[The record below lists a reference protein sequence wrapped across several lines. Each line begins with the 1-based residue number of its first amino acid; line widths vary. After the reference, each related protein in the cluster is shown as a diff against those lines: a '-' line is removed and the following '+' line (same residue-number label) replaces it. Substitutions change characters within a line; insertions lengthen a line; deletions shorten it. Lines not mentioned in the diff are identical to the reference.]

1 VRSVEAT
8 PTKEEPMTVEKQEA
22 VKSDIESQLLPV
34 TEKTEVKAIET
45 PSDKMVIKSEAKVE
59 QPKVEPAKVEVKPT
73 EIKDIPSYGNIDK
86 NTDIGGGVFT
96 DKTKISSNLDAKELS
111 PKEILDEEL
120 LTKGW
125 YKIELNR
132 NVSSRYPDPPN
143 VDAKKTI
150 ESENVGVFKPI
161 KIGEENYYTNYD
173 KDSKK
178 WYLYKE
184 GSSDN
189 EWKELK
195 NGAIK
200 SMLNSKL
207 LNNNGE
213 PIKEQIDYT
222 EKDANE
228 IELAKKKLAYNKYLQ
243 YLVNNFD
250 GLNEKEQQQVRD
262 IMQQSDSDKYYR
274 WISQNVD
281 DPKVIDFW
289 IKALEKTNTDSYYL
303 EEIKK
308 KKNNLIPTEEP
319 KVEVKEVPAVS
330 DKMVIKSEAKVEP
343 KPVEEAKMEVKPTE
357 VAKGVPSYDD
367 LGINTEKD
375 PGAFLDATF
384 DKNTKFE
391 KMSPSELI
399 EKDIFAGRGSNIKL
413 ERNKSL
419 RYPDPPGTVFQKEKV
434 GDKEYYSS
442 YDKTNNKWYIYD
454 ENSSKDNWTEVKKG
468 PIETLLNSKFIQGGN
483 KIVESKV
490 DYNSEEETEKM
501 RKIKEGILL
510 NKYLPYVMK
519 NYDNLNETEKKK
531 LKEDFR
537 SYNILA
543 RKYIDSNDP
552 NLDFWLDVNDKLFNN
567 QATSSNAIS
576 FIQNDHDTYPPKL
589 IRISN
594 LNADIKKENVKVLKS
609 VAGDIF
615 YDNKNDLYYYGESFD
630 RKDLKTEMGQ
640 YGTSDGKGGIIY
652 EERPY
657 ETYFK
662 VIPKGTPAY
671 DKIKSSLS
679 KYNK

>member
-1 VRSVEAT
+1 MKEEYINYLFNWAQSDGFKGNRDEFIKKIQTDDNAYNYVLRYAKNDGYKGSDDDFSIAVGRGAAAPVATTEPAKTEPAKTEVAIATPVAETKPTVTPEPTKELRSEPMTTVKSQALPEKQVATPTVDMAKMPTMQVKSVEAT
-8 PTKEEPMTVEKQEA
+8 PTKEEPMTAEKKEA

-59 QPKVEPAKVEVKPT
+59 
-73 EIKDIPSYGNIDK
+73 
-86 NTDIGGGVFT
+86 
-96 DKTKISSNLDAKELS
+96 
-111 PKEILDEEL
+111 
-120 LTKGW
+120 
-125 YKIELNR
+125 
-132 NVSSRYPDPPN
+132 
-143 VDAKKTI
+143 
-150 ESENVGVFKPI
+150 
-161 KIGEENYYTNYD
+161 
-173 KDSKK
+173 
-178 WYLYKE
+178 
-184 GSSDN
+184 
-189 EWKELK
+189 
-195 NGAIK
+195 
-200 SMLNSKL
+200 
-207 LNNNGE
+207 
-213 PIKEQIDYT
+213 
-222 EKDANE
+222 
-228 IELAKKKLAYNKYLQ
+228 
-243 YLVNNFD
+243 
-250 GLNEKEQQQVRD
+250 
-262 IMQQSDSDKYYR
+262 
-274 WISQNVD
+274 
-281 DPKVIDFW
+281 
-289 IKALEKTNTDSYYL
+289 
-303 EEIKK
+303 
-308 KKNNLIPTEEP
+308 
-319 KVEVKEVPAVS
+319 
-330 DKMVIKSEAKVEP
+330 P
-343 KPVEEAKMEVKPTE
+343 KPVEEV
-357 VAKGVPSYDD
+357 KGVPSYDD

-454 ENSSKDNWTEVKKG
+454 ENSSKNSWTEVKKG

-490 DYNSEEETEKM
+490 DYNSEEENY
-501 RKIKEGILL
+501 KINKIREGVLL
-510 NKYLPYVMK
+510 NKYLPYIMK

-537 SYNILA
+537 SYNILT

-589 IRISN
+589 IRISD

-640 YGTSDGKGGIIY
+640 YGTPDGKGGIIY